1 MPVVT
6 RTGPAR
12 CRAAWCCLSVKQ
24 EVGTFI
30 WSFFILHAT
39 SVGTLHFL
47 RSVVHAVFQNEWGS
61 AGRTGQYDR
70 MSLTSLAHQVKSKQ
84 VGFAAS
90 VPPQHCH
97 SCSKA
102 EVLAAAVQIF
112 RSIFAEQPEL
122 PGSHSRC
129 PKHQRC
135 AEAAGELCF
144 CKADPGW
151 LMVSIPNAWS
161 GEKCPAP
168 SPWGCTQQPPRCP
181 GMA

>member
-1 MPVVT
+1 MQSSLVLPVSQT
-6 RTGPAR
+6 RSGDIHLVFFHPTCNV
-12 CRAAWCCLSVKQ
+12 CRN
-24 EVGTFI
+24 F
-30 WSFFILHAT
+30 
-39 SVGTLHFL
+39 
-47 RSVVHAVFQNEWGS
+47 
-61 AGRTGQYDR
+61 
-70 MSLTSLAHQVKSKQ
+70 AHQVKSKQ